1 MPKILLNCNDIITTL
16 SIHKSIHLS
25 LLSEIASLRLN
36 SINGVRM
43 ASKKERI
50 FIQVQIDP
58 VMKSKFASKVEQ
70 EGKTITD
77 VILNWIDDYVNEKEK
92 VDVLELKQR
101 LDALQ
106 GVEHR
111 VEALERLLKDDMLRK
126 SHT

>member
-1 MPKILLNCNDIITTL
+1 
-16 SIHKSIHLS
+16 
-25 LLSEIASLRLN
+25 
-36 SINGVRM
+36 M
-43 ASKKERI
+43 AAKKERI

-77 VILNWIDDYVNEKEK
+77 VILSWIDDYVNEKEK
-92 VDVLELKQR
+92 VDVLELKHR

-111 VEALERLLKDDMLRK
+111 VEALERLLKDNVLGK
-126 SHT
+126 SHA

>member
-1 MPKILLNCNDIITTL
+1 M
-16 SIHKSIHLS
+16 S
-25 LLSEIASLRLN
+25 LLSEIASLGLN

-43 ASKKERI
+43 TSKKERI

-106 GVEHR
+106 SVEHR

-126 SHT
+126 LHT